1 MNEFFKSEAF
11 RRGMRTFV
19 QAAAGY
25 VVIHIMD
32 VDFSVKDAVMGFIA
46 ASIAAGIAAAMNI
59 DSDKSGGEE

>member
-25 VVIHIMD
+25 VVIHVMD

-46 ASIAAGIAAAMNI
+46 ASIAAGIAAAMNM
-59 DSDKSGGEE
+59 DSDKPDREE

>member
-25 VVIHIMD
+25 VVIHVMD

-46 ASIAAGIAAAMNI
+46 ASIAAGIAAAMNM
-59 DSDKSGGEE
+59 DSDKPDGEE